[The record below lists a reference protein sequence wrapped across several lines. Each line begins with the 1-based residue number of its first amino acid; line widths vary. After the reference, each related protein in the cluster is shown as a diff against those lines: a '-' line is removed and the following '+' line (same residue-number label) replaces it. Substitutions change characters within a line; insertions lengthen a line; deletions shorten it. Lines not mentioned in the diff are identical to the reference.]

1 MKYILFDLDGTLL
14 PMDQDAFV
22 REYFKAIAA
31 HLAPHGLEPK
41 RLINTIL
48 KGTAAMVKNDGAAA
62 NAEVFWKCYTDE
74 YGGRLSDE
82 QYFDE
87 FYRTEFDA
95 AKSSCGL
102 HPDAAATVKQL
113 KKLGYKLVLAS
124 NPIFPE
130 IAHKRRMAW
139 AGVDPDDF
147 ILITAYEN
155 MRYCK
160 PNPDYYRQIC
170 DLIGATPADCLMV
183 GNDVGED
190 MVAST
195 VGMKVFLLPDQ
206 IINPNNADTSSYPQG
221 DYSALLSYV
230 QAEFPLS

>member
-14 PMDQDAFV
+14 PMDPDAFV
-22 REYFKAIAA
+22 TQYFKAIAA

-48 KGTAAMVKNDGAAA
+48 KGTAAMVKNDGTTT
-62 NAEVFWKCYTDE
+62 NAQAFWKAYSDE

-87 FYRTEFDA
+87 FYRTKFVA
-95 AKSSCGL
+95 AQSACGFY
-102 HPDAAATVKQL
+102 PDAAATVKQL
-113 KKLGYKLVLAS
+113 KNLGYKLVLAS

-130 IAHKRRMAW
+130 IAHRKRMEW

-170 DLIGATPADCLMV
+170 ELIGALPSDCLMV

-190 MVAST
+190 MLAST
-195 VGMKVFLLPDQ
+195 LGMKVFLLPDQ
-206 IINPNNADTSSYPQG
+206 LINKNDADISVYPQG
-221 DYSALLSYV
+221 DHSALLAYA
-230 QAEFPLS
+230 QASFPID